1 MEQKLSRMP
10 VMIGTVI
17 VSVLAYLGRN
27 NQLTAAADGAG
38 SGNGW
43 LLPVAC
49 ILVTVLCGVYAWS
62 LRGRKKYGSVSSR
75 SLPLLLVSLG
85 GAVCLLISSVLL
97 AAQKTQTTD
106 VLVAV
111 AGLATVACWTAVAM
125 ARYLGKRASSAVF
138 LLPAVFYIINLIC
151 RFRFWMRD
159 PAISDYC
166 YDLLALIC
174 TMCAVFHLGGFSFDQ
189 GGRRVTTFFTMTG
202 VFFSAVALAGASAA
216 GKLGYLG
223 AVLWLLANLWLL
235 LRPGKKKQG
244 EAEAET

>member
-10 VMIGTVI
+10 VIIGTV
-17 VSVLAYLGRN
+17 VLSILAFLGRKH
-27 NQLTAAADGAG
+27 QLTAAAAGTG

-49 ILVTVLCGVYAWS
+49 ILVMVLCGVYARS

-75 SLPLLLVSLG
+75 SMPLLLVSLG

-97 AAQKTQTTD
+97 AVQKTQTTD
-106 VLVAV
+106 ILVAA
-111 AGLATVACWTAVAM
+111 AGLMTVVCWTATAM
-125 ARYLGKRASSAVF
+125 ARYQGKRAPSVVF

-166 YDLLALIC
+166 YDLFALIC
-174 TMCAVFHLGGFSFDQ
+174 IMCAVFHLGGFSFDQ
-189 GGRRVTTFFTMTG
+189 GGRRISTFFTMTG
-202 VFFSAVALAGASAA
+202 IFFSTVAMAGASASVL
-216 GKLGYLG
+216 LGYLG
-223 AVLWLLANLWLL
+223 AALWLLASLWLL

-244 EAEAET
+244 EAEA